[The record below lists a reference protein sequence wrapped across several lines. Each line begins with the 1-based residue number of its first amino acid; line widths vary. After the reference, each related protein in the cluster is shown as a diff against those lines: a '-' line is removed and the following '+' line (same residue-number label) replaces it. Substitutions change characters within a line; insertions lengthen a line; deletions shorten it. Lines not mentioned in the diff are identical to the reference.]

1 MLCPLK
7 PFTLLNNTS
16 NPETWLAVACA
27 FIFPTIAG
35 WDNIVSVVSKLQVV
49 RLRNGG

>member
-1 MLCPLK
+1 MLPPLK

-16 NPETWLAVACA
+16 NPQTWLDISCA
-27 FIFPTIAG
+27 FILPTIVG
-35 WDNIVSVVSKLQVV
+35 WGSIVSVASMLQIV